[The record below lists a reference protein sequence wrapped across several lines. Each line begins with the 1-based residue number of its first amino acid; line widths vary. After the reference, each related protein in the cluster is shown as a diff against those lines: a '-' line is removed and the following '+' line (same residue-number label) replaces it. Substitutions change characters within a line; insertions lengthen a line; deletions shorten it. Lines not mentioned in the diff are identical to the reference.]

1 MNLRLE
7 NKDIRIRLN
16 EREWVTLNEKR
27 QLQQNFDL
35 GLKKDLT
42 VTLYLSDHNEYF
54 TEDFQVQIFLEQTTL
69 QKPSRKKDP
78 YWIYTSETGVLLSL
92 DVDIIPEEK
101 R

>member
-7 NKDIRIRLN
+7 SKDIRIRLS
-16 EREWVTLNEKR
+16 EREWQALNEKG

-35 GLKKDLT
+35 GLKKDLV
-42 VTLYLSDHNEYF
+42 VTLLLSDHNAYF
-54 TEDFQVQIFLEQTTL
+54 AEDFQVQIFLEQVTV
-69 QKPSRKKDP
+69 QKPLRKKDP
-78 YWIYTSETGVLLSL
+78 YWIYSSEKGVLLSL